1 MMREESRALKTNGT
15 NTPREPNCIISSKQA
30 AASVASASARVLMEQ
45 QRQQGRAD
53 GEAAAAS
60 GPAEETVGPD
70 CLVEGVPDEEGE
82 EEEEESEEEEHEE
95 TIHRLAPDFA
105 THINS
110 PTRHVRT
117 RIYYTSESHIHSL
130 VNVLRFAH
138 MHPLNNI
145 PPGWVQGSAGKAGPH
160 ASTEQHPSRV
170 GEGWCREV
178 RATCPPLPG

>member
-15 NTPREPNCIISSKQA
+15 NTPREPNCVISSKQA
-30 AASVASASARVLMEQ
+30 AASVASASARVLMQQ
-45 QRQQGRAD
+45 QRQQGRAE
-53 GEAAAAS
+53 GEAAGAS
-60 GPAEETVGPD
+60 GPAEED
-70 CLVEGVPDEEGE
+70 CLVEGGGPDEDG
-82 EEEEESEEEEHEE
+82 EEEEESEEGEEHEE

-145 PPGWVQGSAGKAGPH
+145 PPGWVKGAGEAGPH
-160 ASTEQHPSRV
+160 A
-170 GEGWCREV
+170 
-178 RATCPPLPG
+178 PPLPG

>member
-15 NTPREPNCIISSKQA
+15 NTPREPNCIVSSKQA

-45 QRQQGRAD
+45 QRQQGRAE
-53 GEAAAAS
+53 GEAAGAS
-60 GPAEETVGPD
+60 GPTEQTVGPD

-82 EEEEESEEEEHEE
+82 EEEEGSEEEEHEE

-145 PPGWVQGSAGKAGPH
+145 PPGWVKGA
-160 ASTEQHPSRV
+160 
-170 GEGWCREV
+170 GWCRP
-178 RATCPPLPG
+178 TCPPSSRVRMGP